1 MDECCGWTPATA
13 TAAVAAVA
21 LGAVAAAAAA
31 APPRLLCVCRKP
43 SEARRSQALK
53 ESQKLPLHEG
63 RRGGRGGEVEGGRG
77 EGVMDEAEKVETDC
91 MDGFG

>member
-1 MDECCGWTPATA
+1 MQDDIKDNVTGKCIKSLISSGSKDGEKMDECCGWTPATA

-53 ESQKLPLHEG
+53 ES
-63 RRGGRGGEVEGGRG
+63 
-77 EGVMDEAEKVETDC
+77 
-91 MDGFG
+91 